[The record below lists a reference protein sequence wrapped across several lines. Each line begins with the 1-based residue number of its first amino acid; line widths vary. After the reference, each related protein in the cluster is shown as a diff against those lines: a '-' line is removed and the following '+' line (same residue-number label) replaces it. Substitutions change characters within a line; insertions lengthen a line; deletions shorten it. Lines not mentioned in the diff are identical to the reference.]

1 MRHLPKAVVRA
12 SRARVRINSAGA
24 ARAALVAALGLLAAC
39 SASTGKSGT
48 AGTAGASAS
57 GASQG
62 GSSGSAAGV
71 GGAGTGAAGQSA
83 GAAGMIGAAGA
94 GGTSAGGAGGTSAGG
109 AGGTSTAGAGGGSQ
123 GGSAGSAGAGGGSAS
138 LTLPIMRAGGLYVLE
153 MGGLSFTV
161 NPMVGAR
168 IISFKLDGDELLTD
182 ATANA
187 MFWGSTLWT
196 SPASDWVK
204 GAFAAPPIVDSD
216 PYTVTVSADN
226 AITATSAVSMTTN
239 NTPAKRF
246 IITKVF
252 HADLVNRTIVIDYK
266 ITNMATAAFNLSH
279 WEVTRVFPNGLT
291 FFPAGMPANT
301 KLDYLAQ
308 PAKVTQALGYTWYDN
323 SMHTMGTESKA
334 GTDSQGGFIA
344 HVAPHANGDLLFIKA
359 FKAVTQAA
367 GPPGENPIEWYCN
380 APHTYVELED
390 HSPYDSIAMGATS
403 TRTVTWYLRRL
414 PAGDHTA
421 GSATLIAAVQSALGK

>member
-1 MRHLPKAVVRA
+1 MRHLPKAVLRG
-12 SRARVRINSAGA
+12 SRARVRITSAAA
-24 ARAALVAALGLLAAC
+24 ARTALAAALGLLAAC
-39 SASTGKSGT
+39 SGSTGRSGT
-48 AGTAGASAS
+48 AGTAGASA
-57 GASQG
+57 GAGGGSQG
-62 GSSGSAAGV
+62 GSSGGAAGV
-71 GGAGTGAAGQSA
+71 GGAGTGAAGQIA
-83 GAAGMIGAAGA
+83 GAAGTTGAAG
-94 GGTSAGGAGGTSAGG
+94 SGGASMAGADGG
-109 AGGTSTAGAGGGSQ
+109 APD
-123 GGSAGSAGAGGGSAS
+123 GSAGSGGADGGSDAGAAS
-138 LTLPIMRAGGLYVLE
+138 LTLPVMRAGGLYVLE

-161 NPMVGAR
+161 NPTVGAR
-168 IISFKLDGDELLTD
+168 VISFKLDGDELLTD

-196 SPASDWVK
+196 SPASDWVM
-204 GAFAAPPIVDSD
+204 GAFAAPAVVDRD
-216 PYTVTVSADN
+216 PYTATVSADN
-226 AITATSAVSMTTN
+226 VITATSSVSTTTN
-239 NTPAKRF
+239 NTPPKRF
-246 IITKVF
+246 TITKVF
-252 HADLVNRTIVIDYK
+252 HADLANNAIVIDYK

-291 FFPAGMPANT
+291 FFPTGALT

-323 SMHTMGTESKA
+323 SKHIMGTESKA

-344 HVAPHANGDLLFIKA
+344 HVAPHTNGDLLFIKA
-359 FKAVTQAA
+359 FKAVTQAQ

-390 HSPYDSIAMGATS
+390 HSPYDSIAVGATS

-421 GSATLIAAVQSALGK
+421 GSQTLITAVQSVLGKN

>member
-1 MRHLPKAVVRA
+1 MRHLPKAVVRGG
-12 SRARVRINSAGA
+12 RARFRITSAGA
-24 ARAALVAALGLLAAC
+24 ARTALTAALGLVAAC
-39 SASTGKSGT
+39 SGGSSGRPGTSGT
-48 AGTAGASAS
+48 AGANGGAS
-57 GASQG
+57 GGSQG
-62 GSSGSAAGV
+62 GSGGGAAGV
-71 GGAGTGAAGQSA
+71 GGGTGAAGQTV
-83 GAAGMIGAAGA
+83 GAAGTTGVAGSGGASMAGA
-94 GGTSAGGAGGTSAGG
+94 DGGAPD
-109 AGGTSTAGAGGGSQ
+109 
-123 GGSAGSAGAGGGSAS
+123 GSAGSSGADGGSDAGAAS
-138 LTLPIMRAGGLYVLE
+138 LTLPVMRAGGLYVLE

-161 NPMVGAR
+161 NPTVGAR

-196 SPASDWVK
+196 SPANDWLLS
-204 GAFAAPPIVDSD
+204 GPFAAPPIVDSN
-216 PYTVTVSADN
+216 PYMVTVSADN
-226 AITATSAVSMTTN
+226 VITATSAVSSTINM
-239 NTPAKRF
+239 PPKRF
-246 IITKVF
+246 VITKVF
-252 HADLVNRTIVIDYK
+252 HADLVNRAIVIDYK

-291 FFPAGMPANT
+291 FFATGALT

-323 SMHTMGTESKA
+323 SKHTMGTESKA

-359 FKAVTQAA
+359 FKPVTQAQ

-390 HSPYDSIAMGATS
+390 HSPYDSIPVGATS

-421 GSATLIAAVQSALGK
+421 GSATLVTAVQSALGKN

>member
-1 MRHLPKAVVRA
+1 MRHLPKAVVRG
-12 SRARVRINSAGA
+12 SRTRVRINSAGA
-24 ARAALVAALGLLAAC
+24 ARAALAAALGLLAAC
-39 SASTGKSGT
+39 SGSTGGSPT
-48 AGTAGASAS
+48 PGTAGASAG

-62 GSSGSAAGV
+62 GSSGSAV
-71 GGAGTGAAGQSA
+71 SVSGAGTGAAGQSA
-83 GAAGMIGAAGA
+83 GTAGTA
-94 GGTSAGGAGGTSAGG
+94 G
-109 AGGTSTAGAGGGSQ
+109 AGGTSTAGAGGSAGA
-123 GGSAGSAGAGGGSAS
+123 AGSAGADAG
-138 LTLPIMRAGGLYVLE
+138 LTLPVMRAGGLYVLE

-161 NPMVGAR
+161 NPTVGAR

-196 SPASDWVK
+196 SPASDWVM
-204 GAFAAPPIVDSD
+204 GTFAAPPIVDSN
-216 PYTVTVSADN
+216 PYTVSVSADN
-226 AITATSAVSMTTN
+226 VITATSAVSMTTN
-239 NTPAKRF
+239 NMPAKRF
-246 IITKVF
+246 VITKVF
-252 HADLVNRTIVIDYK
+252 HADLVNRAIVIDYK
-266 ITNMATAAFNLSH
+266 ITNMAAAAFNLSH

-291 FFPAGMPANT
+291 FFPTGTPANT

-323 SMHTMGTESKA
+323 SMHMMGTESKA

-344 HVAPHANGDLLFIKA
+344 HVAPHADGDLLFIKA
-359 FKAVTQAA
+359 FKAVTQAE

-390 HSPYDSIAMGATS
+390 HSPYDSIPVGATS

-421 GSATLIAAVQSALGK
+421 GSATLIAAVQSALGKN

>member
-1 MRHLPKAVVRA
+1 MALH
-12 SRARVRINSAGA
+12 
-24 ARAALVAALGLLAAC
+24 LVA
-39 SASTGKSGT
+39 
-48 AGTAGASAS
+48 
-57 GASQG
+57 Q
-62 GSSGSAAGV
+62 
-71 GGAGTGAAGQSA
+71 
-83 GAAGMIGAAGA
+83 
-94 GGTSAGGAGGTSAGG
+94 
-109 AGGTSTAGAGGGSQ
+109 
-123 GGSAGSAGAGGGSAS
+123 AGSAGADAGAAT
-138 LTLPIMRAGGLYVLE
+138 LTLPVMRAGGLYVLE

-161 NPMVGAR
+161 NPTVGAR

-196 SPASDWVK
+196 SPASDWVM
-204 GAFAAPPIVDSD
+204 GTFAAPPIVDSD

-239 NTPAKRF
+239 NMPPKRF

-266 ITNMATAAFNLSH
+266 ITNMAAAAFNLSH

-291 FFPAGMPANT
+291 FFPSGMPANT

-308 PAKVTQALGYTWYDN
+308 PVKVTQALGYTWYDN

-344 HVAPHANGDLLFIKA
+344 HVAPHADGDLLFIKA

-390 HSPYDSIAMGATS
+390 HSPYDSIAAGGTS

-421 GSATLIAAVQSALGK
+421 GSATLIAAVQSALGKN

>member
-1 MRHLPKAVVRA
+1 MRHLPKAVVRG

-24 ARAALVAALGLLAAC
+24 ARTALAAALGLLAAC
-39 SASTGKSGT
+39 SGSTGKSGT

-57 GASQG
+57 AGAGGGSQG

-71 GGAGTGAAGQSA
+71 GGAGTGAAGQIA
-83 GAAGMIGAAGA
+83 GAAGTTGAAGS
-94 GGTSAGGAGGTSAGG
+94 GGTSTAGSGGTSTAGS
-109 AGGTSTAGAGGGSQ
+109 GGTSTAGA
-123 GGSAGSAGAGGGSAS
+123 AGSAGADGGAAT
-138 LTLPIMRAGGLYVLE
+138 LTLPVMRSGGLYVLE

-196 SPASDWVK
+196 SPASDWVM

-216 PYTVTVSADN
+216 PYTATVSADN
-226 AITATSAVSMTTN
+226 VITATSAVSMTTN
-239 NTPAKRF
+239 NTPPKRF

-252 HADLVNRTIVIDYK
+252 HADLVNRAIVIDYK

-291 FFPAGMPANT
+291 FFPTGTPANT

-308 PAKVTQALGYTWYDN
+308 PAQVTQALGYTWYDN

-344 HVAPHANGDLLFIKA
+344 HVAPHADGDLLFIKA
-359 FKAVTQAA
+359 FNAVTQAE

-390 HSPYDSIAMGATS
+390 HSPYDSIPMGATS

-421 GSATLIAAVQSALGK
+421 GSATLIAAVQSALGKTP